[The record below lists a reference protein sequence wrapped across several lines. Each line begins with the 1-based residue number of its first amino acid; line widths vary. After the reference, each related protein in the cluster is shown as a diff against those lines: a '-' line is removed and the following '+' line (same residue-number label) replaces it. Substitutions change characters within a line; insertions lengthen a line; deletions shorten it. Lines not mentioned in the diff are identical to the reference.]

1 MIKKIL
7 KYLGFTLLFLIA
19 LIILLPII
27 FKGKIVEMVKEEAN
41 NNLNAQIDF
50 GEFDLGLIST
60 FPNFEFSI
68 DNVKVDGV
76 DKFEGTQLASIGNLT
91 LKVDLMSVISGDE
104 INVKTLSISD
114 LNVNAIVLADSSA
127 NWDIAKATGEVEEE
141 IVEETSAEPSS
152 FKLGLK
158 DLSIT
163 NANITYVDET
173 MDLSTTIKNFN
184 FHLSGDMTED
194 VTDLVTET
202 RIEAL
207 DLEMENIKYFKKTNI
222 EVDATILADLA
233 NSKYTF
239 TENEFRINELILG
252 LDGWLAMFDD
262 NDDID
267 NNIEDNNTY
276 ILLL

>member
-7 KYLGFTLLFLIA
+7 KYFGFTLLFLIA

-41 NNLNAQIDF
+41 NNLNAKVDF

-60 FPNFEFSI
+60 FPNFNFEI
-68 DNVKVDGV
+68 NNVTVDGI
-76 DKFEGTQLASIGNLT
+76 DQFEGTQLAKIGNLT

-104 INVKTLSISD
+104 INVKTISISD
-114 LNVNAIVLADSSA
+114 LNVNALVLADSTA
-127 NWDIAKATGEVEEE
+127 NWDIAKTSDAEEVIEEE
-141 IVEETSAEPSS
+141 TEETSS

-173 MDLSTTIKNFN
+173 MDLETSIKNFN

-194 VTDLVTET
+194 VTD
-202 RIEAL
+202 
-207 DLEMENIKYFKKTNI
+207 
-222 EVDATILADLA
+222 
-233 NSKYTF
+233 
-239 TENEFRINELILG
+239 
-252 LDGWLAMFDD
+252 
-262 NDDID
+262 
-267 NNIEDNNTY
+267 
-276 ILLL
+276 